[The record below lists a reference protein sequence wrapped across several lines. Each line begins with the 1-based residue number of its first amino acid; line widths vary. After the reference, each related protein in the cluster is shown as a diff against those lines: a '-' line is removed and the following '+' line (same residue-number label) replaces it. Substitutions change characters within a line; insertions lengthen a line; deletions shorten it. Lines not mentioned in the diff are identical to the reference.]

1 MIKEKIICDD
11 NYIRAKLKDF
21 KLVDIREKYQEI
33 IDEAIRDKLGY
44 KDFLIKLI
52 QTEEEGKGKRLSQRL
67 IFKAGF
73 DFIKT
78 LDDIEYDFNE
88 SISYQKVKE
97 LGTLSFMGRKE
108 NIIIIG
114 PPGVGKSMIATGI
127 GINACKAGK
136 TVMFVNAKELMD
148 KLSDAVRK
156 DTLKQLLKALNK
168 VDLLIIDE
176 LSYLKMDK
184 EKESIFFQVIRQRYE
199 KSSLIIT
206 TNLPLSRW
214 DEVFTGQLAA
224 TAILDRL
231 VHHCH
236 VLSITGDSF
245 RVKGQKYMSE
255 LNKTEKSRKLDTKE
269 D

>member
-1 MIKEKIICDD
+1 MIKRNVANDD
-11 NYIRAKLKDF
+11 TYIDEKLKDF
-21 KLVDIREKYQEI
+21 KLVDIRQNYQRVI
-33 IDEAIRDKLGY
+33 NEAIKEKLGY
-44 KDFLIKLI
+44 KDFLVRLI
-52 QTEEEGKGKRLSQRL
+52 QTEEEGKKKRLTEKL
-67 IFKAGF
+67 TTKAGF

-78 LDDIEYDFNE
+78 LDEIEYSFNE
-88 SISYQKVKE
+88 TINFQKIKE
-97 LGTLSFMGRKE
+97 LGTLSFMDRSE

-136 TVMFVNAKELMD
+136 SVKFFNAKELMD
-148 KLSDAVRK
+148 KLTDAAKK
-156 DTLKQLLKALNK
+156 DTLKQTLKSLSK
-168 VDLLIIDE
+168 VQLLIIDE

-245 RVKGQKYMSE
+245 RVKGEKYMTQYLKNKQKGRGSE
-255 LNKTEKSRKLDTKE
+255 DV
-269 D
+269 

>member
-1 MIKEKIICDD
+1 MISGTVKYDD
-11 NYIRAKLKDF
+11 GYISEKLKLF
-21 KLVDIREKYQEI
+21 KLVDIREHYQEI
-33 IDEAIRDKLGY
+33 IDEAIQEKIGY

-52 QTEEEGKGKRLSQRL
+52 QVEEEGKKKRLSERL
-67 IFKAGF
+67 RLKAGF

-78 LDDIEYDFNE
+78 LDDVEYNFND
-88 SISYQKVKE
+88 SINYQKIKE
-97 LGTLSFMGRKE
+97 LGTLSFIERNE

-114 PPGVGKSMIATGI
+114 PPGVGKTMLATGI
-127 GINACKAGK
+127 GINACNEGK
-136 TVMFVNAKELMD
+136 TVMFINAKELMD
-148 KLSDAVRK
+148 KLSDAVKK
-156 DTLKQLLKALNK
+156 DTLKQTLKALNK
-168 VDLLIIDE
+168 VQLLIIDE

-236 VLSITGDSF
+236 ILSITGDSF
-245 RVKGQKYMSE
+245 RVKGEKY
-255 LNKTEKSRKLDTKE
+255 LDGNRKDTKE
-269 D
+269 DK

>member
-1 MIKEKIICDD
+1 MSAADD
-11 NYIRAKLKDF
+11 KYIHEQLKLF
-21 KLVDIREKYQEI
+21 KLVDMRERYQEI
-33 IDEAIRDKLGY
+33 INEAINEKLGY

-52 QTEEEGKGKRLSQRL
+52 QAEEEGKRKRLEERL
-67 IFKAGF
+67 ILKAGF

-78 LDDIEYDFNE
+78 LEDIEYSFNE
-88 SISYQKVKE
+88 SINYQKIKE
-97 LGTLSFMGRKE
+97 LGTLSFLEKNE

-136 TVMFVNAKELMD
+136 TVLFINAKELMD
-148 KLSDAVRK
+148 KLSDSLEK
-156 DTLKQLLKALNK
+156 NTLKQTLKSLSK
-168 VDLLIIDE
+168 VELLIIDE

-206 TNLPLSRW
+206 TNLPMSRW

-236 VLSITGDSF
+236 IISITGDSF
-245 RVKGQKYMSE
+245 RVKGEKYLSD
-255 LNKTEKSRKLDTKE
+255 KIKKKA
-269 D
+269 

>member
-1 MIKEKIICDD
+1 MIKRNATYDD
-11 NYIRAKLKDF
+11 TYINEKLKDF
-21 KLVDIREKYQEI
+21 KLVDIRENYQRI
-33 IDEAIRDKLGY
+33 IDEAIKDKLGY
-44 KDFLIKLI
+44 KDFLIRLI
-52 QTEEEGKGKRLSQRL
+52 QIEEEGKRQRL
-67 IFKAGF
+67 AEKLTIKAGF

-78 LDDIEYDFNE
+78 LDEIEYSFNE
-88 SISYQKVKE
+88 TINFQKVKE
-97 LGTLSFMGRKE
+97 LGTLSFMDRSE

-127 GINACKAGK
+127 GINACRAGK
-136 TVMFVNAKELMD
+136 SVMFFNAKELMD
-148 KLSDAVRK
+148 KLSDAAKK
-156 DTLKQLLKALNK
+156 DTLKQIMKALSK
-168 VDLLIIDE
+168 VQLLIIDE

-245 RVKGQKYMSE
+245 RVKGEKYMAE
-255 LNKTEKSRKLDTKE
+255 YLKNKQKNRGNE
-269 D
+269 DV